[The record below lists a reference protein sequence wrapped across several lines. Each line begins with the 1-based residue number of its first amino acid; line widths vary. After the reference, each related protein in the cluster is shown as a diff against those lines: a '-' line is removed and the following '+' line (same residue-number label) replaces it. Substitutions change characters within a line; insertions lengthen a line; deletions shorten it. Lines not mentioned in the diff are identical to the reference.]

1 MGDSPKVPEPEG
13 NEEIMRATYKAL
25 CEYGYAD
32 LTIERI
38 AQEYGKTTAA
48 IHYHY
53 DTKDELLLAFLDY
66 ILGEYVSALHEVQAT
81 DPEER
86 LELLM
91 DKLLMD
97 PREHHDLLVAL
108 VEMRNQTPH
117 KESFSRRFE
126 ENDQYISYLLKTVI
140 EQGIADGVFRD
151 VDPDHIAQTLLIIV
165 DGVRA
170 RSIFLDEENILT
182 DARQAVDEYL
192 DSQLLVESDDDSP

>member
-1 MGDSPKVPEPEG
+1 MEDSPQVPDPEG

-53 DTKDELLLAFLDY
+53 DTKDDLLLAFLDY

-91 DKLLMD
+91 DNLLMD
-97 PREHHDLLVAL
+97 PRDHHDLLVAL

-117 KESFSRRFE
+117 KESFSRRFK

-140 EQGIADGVFRD
+140 EQGIADGVFREA
-151 VDPDHIAQTLLIIV
+151 DPDHIAQSLLMIV
-165 DGVRA
+165 DGARA

-192 DSQLLVESDDDSP
+192 DSQLLVESDEDSP

>member
-1 MGDSPKVPEPEG
+1 MEDSPQVPDPEG

-38 AQEYGKTTAA
+38 AQKYGKTTAA

-151 VDPDHIAQTLLIIV
+151 VDPDHIAQSLLMIV
-165 DGVRA
+165 DGARA

-192 DSQLLVESDDDSP
+192 DSQLLVESDEDSP